1 MKMKT
6 QLTQIYRTQ
15 DTLKMKKFII
25 ALNSYIKKFE
35 RCQINNLM
43 MQPVKTRTTC
53 IPKKAWEEIMKF
65 RDKN

>member
-43 MQPVKTRTTC
+43 MQLL
-53 IPKKAWEEIMKF
+53 AWENKNNLHPQKIMGRDNEIQG
-65 RDKN
+65 